1 MDNIKIGKALEK
13 ELEEEEQ
20 KTIHHLAE
28 EDLHA
33 VTEKGDSRNLVIMIA
48 VLAGIFVLAMGGFK
62 LYNQFTAANVV
73 VLDDLHKQ
81 NLEGELDDEEGYIY
95 NGFSVVKADGLWWTE
110 VEIENRLIKIPLH
123 FGPREVEQILL
134 AGDLDS
140 SQFNQGDKIYIAIDP
155 EVNYNKYYTL
165 ALSELNNNILQGVN
179 RNIEAACTTDN
190 PICDD
195 RTIVNCASAQGKPV
209 IELAVSEKSSVELS
223 GTCIKISGYE
233 YDLVK
238 AVDRLLYHWYKVMN

>member
-13 ELEEEEQ
+13 EREEEEL
-20 KTIHHLAE
+20 KTIRHLAE

-33 VTEKGDSRNLVIMIA
+33 VTQKGDTKNLLIMIA
-48 VLAGIFVLAMGGFK
+48 VLAGIFILTMGGFK
-62 LYNQFTAANVV
+62 VYNEFTGAGVM
-73 VLDDLHKQ
+73 VLDDLHEK
-81 NLEGELDDEEGYIY
+81 NLEGELDDEEGYLY

-123 FGPREVEQILL
+123 FGPREVEQIPL
-134 AGDLDS
+134 AGNLDS
-140 SQFNQGDKIYIAIDP
+140 YQFNQGDKIYIAIDP

-195 RTIVNCASAQGKPV
+195 RTIINCASAQGKSV
-209 IELAVSEKSSVELS
+209 VELAVSEKPGVELS
-223 GTCIKISGYE
+223 GTCIKISGDG

-238 AVDRLLYHWYKVMN
+238 SVDRLLFKWYDVMS